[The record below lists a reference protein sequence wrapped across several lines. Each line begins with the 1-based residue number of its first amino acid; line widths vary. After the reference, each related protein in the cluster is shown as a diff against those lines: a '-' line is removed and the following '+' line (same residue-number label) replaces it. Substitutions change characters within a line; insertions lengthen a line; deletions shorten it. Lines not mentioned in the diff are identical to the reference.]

1 MNWKKKTL
9 IAAGI
14 LLFVIALIVIF
25 MPQILKI
32 FGYHPD
38 YKKISYNFK
47 NKKALIIT
55 TSHGVLG
62 ETGKTTGVYPSEM
75 TIPYYEFLDAGL
87 DVDIASIKGGD
98 IPIEPIGLRFPM
110 KSHQDK
116 RYLKD
121 DVAKEKTKHSLRI
134 DDINFLDY
142 DIIIMAGGWGASYDL
157 GSSEI
162 LGNKITEANANSI
175 LLGSVCHGVL
185 GFLMAKDTTGLP
197 LVEGKKMTGVTD
209 KQVKELNISITPMHP
224 ETELRKHGAIF
235 QSNTGFRDFLATL
248 TVVDGNIVTG
258 QNQNSSGETAAIV
271 YSPIIWWYKNKKYT
285 QTLYA
290 IEITL

>member
-1 MNWKKKTL
+1 MNWKKNTL

-14 LLFVIALIVIF
+14 LLFGIALSVF
-25 MPQILKI
+25 FLPQILKS

-38 YKKISYNFK
+38 YDKVSYNFK

-87 DVDIASIKGGD
+87 DVDIASIKGGE

-121 DVAKEKTKHSLRI
+121 DVAKKKTKHSLRI

-142 DIIIMAGGWGASYDL
+142 DIIFMAGGWGASYDL
-157 GSSEI
+157 GTSEI
-162 LGNKITEANANSI
+162 LGNKITEANANGI

-224 ETELRKHGAIF
+224 ETEMRKHGAIF

-258 QNQNSSGETAAIV
+258 QNQNSSGETAQV
-271 YSPIIWWYKNKKYT
+271 LLKMLKDKNEYHYKK
-285 QTLYA
+285 
-290 IEITL
+290 